1 MENRSFDKQPPPK
14 DMLFWRFIGQ
24 SNIIVVDDARW
35 KEFARPIRNSL
46 ARSAGTCIPQFVKLT
61 RELIDILLA
70 SFDSSSDPDSKS
82 SRVCWSSLAH
92 RFSLDAIGTT
102 ALGYNFNALACP
114 NSTFVS
120 QYHRVMR
127 DIAHPLY
134 VFLPIL
140 ERLFPRRRVI
150 RDIDELV
157 EKFLEILRMKE
168 TEKGEDIISYMS
180 EDPSMTPRE
189 KRDNIVTLF
198 MAGHVCPHILSPW
211 CRKS

>member
-46 ARSAGTCIPQFVKLT
+46 ARSAGTCMPQFVKLT

-70 SFDSSSDPDSKS
+70 SFISDNDSES
-82 SRVCWSSLAH
+82 SRVCWSSFAH

-114 NSTFVS
+114 DSTFVS

-134 VFLPIL
+134 VFLPVL
-140 ERLFPRRRVI
+140 ERLLPRRRVI

-157 EKFLEILRMKE
+157 EKFLEILKMKE
-168 TEKGEDIISYMS
+168 TERGEDIISYMS
-180 EDPSMTPRE
+180 EDSSMTPRE
-189 KRDNIVTLF
+189 KRDNMVTLF
-198 MAGHVCPHILSPW
+198 MAGHVCCHMYFPMVS
-211 CRKS
+211 